1 MNGLNIL
8 KLMFHTYCKTVAKD
22 LAHLSVYG
30 GFVCL
35 GFFFM
40 LRKLKRKMSELIGDS
55 PRKSMDIDIEHEDGT
70 TTNWIDDE
78 NPPAKKKISVK
89 KKKHLAPPDV
99 SLDEV
104 KEIERELA
112 VATKPK
118 KEKAVEPKFSID
130 EQFYAL
136 NLKLQQFYNLH
147 PEQCK
152 YTKDELI
159 AMQPTKKNLQALSF
173 AYQSYCLA
181 DNTAFT
187 QMLGKTALN
196 LSAMPVGGLLGCAEE
211 LTEELNNDKLL
222 QQKLQDLAFSGVS
235 RNELPPALVIATLYA
250 NDLVKAKAKA
260 TAKRELEKPVPKLED
275 ASSSTAD

>member
-1 MNGLNIL
+1 
-8 KLMFHTYCKTVAKD
+8 MFHTYCKTVAKD

-55 PRKSMDIDIEHEDGT
+55 PRKTMDISIEHEDGT
-70 TTNWIDDE
+70 VTNWAEDE
-78 NPPAKKKISVK
+78 NPQPAKKKISVRK
-89 KKKHLAPPDV
+89 KKDLAPPDV
-99 SLDEV
+99 SLDELN
-104 KEIERELA
+104 EIEKELT

-152 YTKDELI
+152 YSKEQLI
-159 AMQPTKKNLQALSF
+159 AMPPTKKNLQALSF

-235 RNELPPALVIATLYA
+235 RNELPPALVIGTLYC
-250 NDLVKAKAKA
+250 NDLVKAKARA
-260 TAKRELEKPVPKLED
+260 TAKRELEAGNVSPPQLE
-275 ASSSTAD
+275 ASTSTSSDS